1 MANILRLKGDRDT
14 RKGSRREKGHVEVD
28 DRKPGY
34 YLGMQFSVAQGG
46 SNWTTEAG
54 PFASADEAIDAT
66 IGERDYGN
74 DFKRCILIRVDEQ
87 GRSVQIAHPRLE
99 YKQQHDD
106 WQTRKE
112 SKEAVDG
119 HR

>member
-1 MANILRLKGDRDT
+1 M
-14 RKGSRREKGHVEVD
+14 EVD

-34 YLGMQFSVAQGG
+34 YIAMQFSVAQGG

-106 WQTRKE
+106 WQARHEDKD
-112 SKEAVDG
+112 AVDE

>member
-1 MANILRLKGDRDT
+1 MGERGA
-14 RKGSRREKGHVEVD
+14 
-28 DRKPGY
+28 GY
-34 YLGMQFSVAQGG
+34 YLTMQFSVAQGG

-54 PFASADEAIDAT
+54 RFASADEVIDAT

-74 DFKRCILIRVDEQ
+74 DYKRCILIRVDEQ

-106 WQTRKE
+106 WHEWNEDKE
-112 SKEAVDG
+112 TVDG